1 MLEKIMA
8 ESSRTLTFMFEVAD
22 FGLTALDME
31 LLRFTG
37 GEGSSFVTLKRSCMT

>member
-1 MLEKIMA
+1 MVEKIMA
-8 ESSRTLTFMFEVAD
+8 ESSRTLTFMLGVVD

-37 GEGSSFVTLKRSCMT
+37 D